1 MKSKDNRPFQKF
13 AYKEEFEGDTERRTA
28 AYKSVREDS
37 STGSTYKLPL
47 EVEFS
52 EKSKNKDNFTVFLSC
67 SIVLHLFL
75 LYFFLFGMPSLFEKL
90 PEEQTITFEMLPV
103 TDKSNIITQTKQ
115 KEAPVENEDA
125 KKSEQTKPKEEEPQE
140 LPEKEKL
147 QEQEKVEEKPKIEET
162 KPTLEP
168 KQEEVKEA
176 LPEEK
181 EEIKEE
187 EKKQTEEVKK
197 PEEKKEKPKE
207 VKKEKPKTDELD
219 SLLKN
224 LEQSSEG
231 DNLKSNKHK
240 RSKKVDN
247 EKEAKG
253 VYTEGLPLSDSES
266 SLIKRQIERHW
277 SNIPAGARGNNKVR
291 VIITITLDKGGNV
304 EQVKVKEKKCS
315 DIQASVCEALADSA
329 IRAVWQASPIENLDP
344 ARFNHW
350 KEINFNFDP
359 SRL

>member
-1 MKSKDNRPFQKF
+1 MKSNDNRPFQKRGF
-13 AYKEEFEGDTERRTA
+13 REEFEGDTLLRTT
-28 AYKSVREDS
+28 AYKNIREDS
-37 STGSTYKLPL
+37 SLGSTYKLPP

-52 EKSKNKDNFTVFLSC
+52 ERSKQSRDNFTVFLSC
-67 SIVLHLFL
+67 SIALHLFL

-90 PEEQTITFEMLPV
+90 PEEQTITFEMLTV
-103 TDKSNIITQTKQ
+103 TDKSNIITETKQ

-125 KKSEQTKPKEEEPQE
+125 KKSEQTKPKEEEPQV
-140 LPEKEKL
+140 LPKEEKVK
-147 QEQEKVEEKPKIEET
+147 EQEKVEEKPVE
-162 KPTLEP
+162 EP
-168 KQEEVKEA
+168 KPEEIKEA
-176 LPEEK
+176 LPEKK
-181 EEIKEE
+181 EEIKEKE
-187 EKKQTEEVKK
+187 TKQIEEVKK

-207 VKKEKPKTDELD
+207 VKKEKPKPNELD

-231 DNLKSNKHK
+231 DNIKSNKHK

-277 SNIPAGARGNNKVR
+277 SNIPAGARGNNKAR
-291 VIITITLDKGGNV
+291 VVISITLDKGGNV

-315 DIQASVCEALADSA
+315 DIPASVCEALADSA

>member
-1 MKSKDNRPFQKF
+1 MKSNDNRPFQKF
-13 AYKEEFEGDTERRTA
+13 AYKEEFEGDTSLRTA
-28 AYKSVREDS
+28 AYKSVLEDS

-52 EKSKNKDNFTVFLSC
+52 ERSKNRDSFAVFLSC
-67 SIVLHLFL
+67 SIALHLVL

-103 TDKSNIITQTKQ
+103 SDKSNIITQTKQ
-115 KEAPVENEDA
+115 KEAAIENEDA
-125 KKSEQTKPKEEEPQE
+125 KKSEQTKPKEEEPQD
-140 LPEKEKL
+140 LPKEEKPK
-147 QEQEKVEEKPKIEET
+147 EQEKVEEKTKIEET

-168 KQEEVKEA
+168 KPEEVKEIIA
-176 LPEEK
+176 EKK

-187 EKKQTEEVKK
+187 K
-197 PEEKKEKPKE
+197 PKEEEKKKVEEIKP
-207 VKKEKPKTDELD
+207 KEKPKTDELD

-240 RSKKVDN
+240 RSKKIDN

-266 SLIKRQIERHW
+266 YLIKRQIERHW

-291 VIITITLDKGGNV
+291 VIISITLNKGGNV
-304 EQVKVKEKKCS
+304 EQVKVKEKNCP
-315 DIQASVCEALADSA
+315 DIQSSVCEALADSA